1 MSEKKE
7 HKKPNGK
14 RKKLFSI
21 FFLVIAVSGGV
32 FAAYWF
38 LYARNYVSTDN
49 AYVAAEMAQVAPSI
63 GGTVQSI
70 NVIDTQKVKAGDVL
84 VVLEASDAQLMLEQ
98 AVAQLAQTQTNL
110 DRAKIDFDRRQSLA
124 ESGSVSA
131 EEITNAENAYKAAQ
145 ATFNV
150 ANAKVNQAKIDL
162 QRTTIVAPIDGVV
175 AKRSV
180 QLGQRVQIGS
190 PLLSIVPLDKV
201 HVDANFKEVQLRNVK
216 IGQKVELESD
226 LYGGKVKYHGRVAGF
241 SGGTGAAFAIIPAQ
255 NATGNWIKVV
265 QRLPVRIDLDPKE
278 LAEHPLQVGLSMH
291 ATIDISDAHVQ

>member
-1 MSEKKE
+1 MSE

-21 FFLVIAVSGGV
+21 FFLVIAVIAGL

-38 LYARNYVSTDN
+38 LYGKNYVSTDN
-49 AYVAAEMAQVAPSI
+49 AYVAAEMAQVTPSI
-63 GGTVQSI
+63 GGTVLAI

-84 VVLEASDAQLMLEQ
+84 VTLEAADAQLMLEQ

-110 DRAKIDFDRRQSLA
+110 DRAKIDFDRRQALA

-131 EEITNAENAYKAAQ
+131 EEITTAENAFKAAQ
-145 ATFNV
+145 ATYNV

-162 QRTTIVAPIDGVV
+162 QRTTITAPIDGVV

-226 LYGGKVKYHGRVAGF
+226 LYGSKVKYQGRVAGF

-265 QRLPVRIDLDPKE
+265 QRLPVRIDLDAKE

-291 ATIDISDAHVQ
+291 ATIDISDAHDK